1 MIISDISQ
9 RLQEANTL
17 LATCRQYINIEKK
30 AVYLQM
36 FTSENLQ

>member
-1 MIISDISQ
+1 MIISGISQ
-9 RLQEANTL
+9 RLQEVNTP

-30 AVYLQM
+30 ALYLQM